1 MPTITGTV
9 QAVVFQ
15 NKENGWSV
23 LTLAPAKDCR
33 IDAENLSA
41 SGKVSAVGVMPTVRK
56 GMMLSVEGEW
66 TDSKYGRQLKVSA
79 VQEVMPDEIEG
90 IERYLASGLVKEIGP
105 VYAKAIVSHF
115 GKDTLRVM
123 DETPER
129 LCEVKGIGK
138 KRLESIIA
146 SAKSQRAIRSIM
158 VWLKKY
164 ELPNGIS
171 VKLYEA
177 YGDKTIDVLQDNPYV
192 LADDIDGVAFL
203 KADDV
208 ARRLGMPEESPLRI
222 RSGIMQC
229 LKDYCEKGGH
239 TFLPEQQLLKI
250 AASDA
255 YLSLPVEKVTPI
267 MERMKEEGTALVGED
282 DRIALPLYRN
292 CEVGCASRLIR
303 ILGSGKGMEP
313 IPFDLN
319 AIQEKAG
326 VVYDPVQ
333 VEALRTAME
342 ERILVITGGPGT
354 GKTMTTNAII
364 LAAETA
370 GKRVLL
376 AAPTGRAAK
385 RMSEVSG
392 REAKTIHRL
401 LGYQRGGFAF
411 NEDCPLSG
419 DMLIIDETSMVDVVL
434 MNSLLKAIPE
444 GMRLVLVGDVDQLP
458 SVGSGCVLK
467 DIIQSGCVPTVRLKT
482 VFRQA
487 QDSGIIM
494 NAHRINAGQEP
505 DYGIA
510 EDFLFAPCDG
520 TDAIAATVLRLVTRE
535 IPGRYGF
542 AVEDI
547 QVLSPMRREYDP
559 IGTTRLNA
567 ALRDL
572 INPAGTAKENGRFRV
587 GDKVMQMKNDYDKNV
602 FNGDIGFVREI
613 DPDGMMMVEMN
624 GETVIYEKGEAAELE
639 LAYATT
645 VHKSQGSE
653 YKVVVIPVHKSHYI
667 LLKRNL
673 LYTAITRAKQLCILV
688 GDREAAAMA
697 ARIPDGA
704 KRYTYL
710 AQRIIDE
717 KACAEESGELLLL

>member
-1 MPTITGTV
+1 METLTGHVT
-9 QAVVFQ
+9 AIVFQ

-23 LTLAPAKDCR
+23 ITLEPAKDCHVA
-33 IDAENLSA
+33 AENVSA

-56 GMMLSVEGEW
+56 GMSVSLDGDW
-66 TDSKYGRQLKVSA
+66 TDSKYGRQLKVTA
-79 VQEVMPDEIEG
+79 MQEVMPDELDG

-123 DETPER
+123 DEEPER

-146 SAKSQRAIRSIM
+146 SARSQKAIRSIM
-158 VWLKKY
+158 VWLKKHD
-164 ELPNGIS
+164 LPNGIS

-177 YGDKTIDVLQDNPYV
+177 YGDETIHTLQTNPYV
-192 LADDIDGVAFL
+192 LVDDIDGVAFL

-239 TFLPEQQLLKI
+239 TYVPEETLLK
-250 AASDA
+250 AASSSA
-255 YLSLPVEKVTPI
+255 YLSLPAEKVTPVL
-267 MERMKEEGTALVGED
+267 ESLKAEGKDLVCEE
-282 DRIALPLYRN
+282 DRISLPLYRA
-292 CEVGCASRLIR
+292 CEAGCAKR
-303 ILGSGKGMEP
+303 IMHILSTTRGMEP
-313 IPFDLN
+313 IPFDLD
-319 AIQEKAG
+319 AIQAKSG

-333 VEALRTAME
+333 VEALQCAME
-342 ERILVITGGPGT
+342 ERIVVITGGPGT
-354 GKTMTTNAII
+354 GKTITTNAII

-370 GKRVLL
+370 GKRVFL

-401 LGYQRGGFAF
+401 LGYQQGGFTYG
-411 NEDCPLSG
+411 EDCPLSG

-434 MNSLLKAIPE
+434 MNSLLKAIPD

-458 SVGSGCVLK
+458 SVGCGCVLK
-467 DIIQSGCVPTVRLKT
+467 DIIQSECIPTVRLKT
-482 VFRQA
+482 IFRQA

-510 EDFLFAPCDG
+510 PDFLFAPCEG
-520 TDAIAATVLRLVTRE
+520 TAEIAEKIIRLVTE
-535 IPGRYGF
+535 ELPERYGF
-542 AVEDI
+542 AVGDI
-547 QVLSPMRREYDP
+547 QVLSPMRREFDP

-567 ALRDL
+567 ALRDI
-572 INPAGTAKENGRFRV
+572 INPSRGTDAGRFRV

-602 FNGDIGFVREI
+602 FNGDIGYVRDI
-613 DPDGMMMVEMN
+613 DPEEGLVVEMN
-624 GETVIYEKGEAAELE
+624 GECVFYEKGEAGELE

-653 YKVVVIPVHKSHYI
+653 YKAVVIPVHKSHYV

-673 LYTAITRAKQLCILV
+673 LYTAVTRAKSLCVLV

-704 KRYTYL
+704 KRFTWL
-710 AQRIIDE
+710 DRRINDE
-717 KACAEESGELLLL
+717 KEILERSGEGLLF

>member
-1 MPTITGTV
+1 METLTGHVT
-9 QAVVFQ
+9 AIVFQ

-23 LTLAPAKDCR
+23 ITLEPSKDCHVE
-33 IDAENLSA
+33 AGNLSA

-56 GMMLSVEGEW
+56 GMSVSLDGDW
-66 TDSKYGRQLKVSA
+66 TDSKYGRQLKVTA
-79 VQEVMPDEIEG
+79 VQEVIPDELDG

-115 GKDTLRVM
+115 GKETLRVM
-123 DETPER
+123 DEEPER

-146 SAKSQRAIRSIM
+146 SARSQKAIRSIM
-158 VWLKKY
+158 VWLKKHD
-164 ELPNGIS
+164 LPNGIS

-177 YGDKTIDVLQDNPYV
+177 YGDETIHTLQTNPYV
-192 LADDIDGVAFL
+192 LVDDIDGVAFL

-239 TFLPEQQLLKI
+239 TYVPEETLLK
-250 AASDA
+250 ASSSSA
-255 YLSLPVEKVTPI
+255 YLSLPAEKVTPVL
-267 MERMKEEGTALVGED
+267 ESLKAEGKDLVCEE
-282 DRIALPLYRN
+282 DRISLPLYRA
-292 CEVGCASRLIR
+292 CEAGCAKR
-303 ILGSGKGMEP
+303 IMHILSTTRGMEP
-313 IPFDLN
+313 IPFDLD
-319 AIQEKAG
+319 AIQAKSG

-333 VEALRTAME
+333 VEALQCAME
-342 ERILVITGGPGT
+342 ERIVVITGGPGT
-354 GKTMTTNAII
+354 GKTITTNAII

-370 GKRVLL
+370 GKRVSL

-401 LGYQRGGFAF
+401 LGYQQGGFTYG
-411 NEDCPLSG
+411 EGCPLSG

-434 MNSLLKAIPE
+434 MNSLLKAIPD

-458 SVGSGCVLK
+458 SVGCGCVLK
-467 DIIQSGCVPTVRLKT
+467 DIIQSECIPTVRLKT
-482 VFRQA
+482 IFRQA

-510 EDFLFAPCDG
+510 PDFLFAPCEG
-520 TDAIAATVLRLVTRE
+520 TAEIAEKIIRLVTE
-535 IPGRYGF
+535 ELPERYGF
-542 AVEDI
+542 AVGDI
-547 QVLSPMRREYDP
+547 QVLSPMRREFDP

-567 ALRDL
+567 ALRDI
-572 INPAGTAKENGRFRV
+572 INPSRGTDEGRFRV

-602 FNGDIGFVREI
+602 FNGDIGYVRDI
-613 DPDGMMMVEMN
+613 DPEEGLVVEMN
-624 GETVIYEKGEAAELE
+624 GECVFYEKGEAGELE

-653 YKVVVIPVHKSHYI
+653 YKAVVIPVHKSHYV

-673 LYTAITRAKQLCILV
+673 LYTAVTRAKSLCVLV

-704 KRYTYL
+704 KRFTWL
-710 AQRIIDE
+710 DRRINDE
-717 KACAEESGELLLL
+717 KEILERSGEGLLF